1 MQYHH
6 HGYVA
11 HDPLVKEP
19 AGTGVDRPT
28 DLPDTMDVLIVGAGP
43 AGIIQAAQL
52 SRYPGIS
59 TRIIDSRPGRLEVGR
74 ADGLWARSSE
84 TFQAYGFFDRINA
97 EAHRLVDVHFWGP
110 DPEDPSRIMRGVRAE
125 DPPSGVSEFPFLIV
139 NQARVID
146 YFAEYAERGPARIT
160 PDYGYEFLEL
170 EVDESQEHPIKVLL
184 RDPQGRERTV
194 RAKYVIGNDGARSRV
209 RDCTD
214 IEVEKDPSA
223 HAWAVMDV
231 LAETDFP
238 DIRQKCGILSDKHGS
253 ILLIPRE
260 GGFLFRFYVSLGD
273 IDDSNREQL
282 RATTVEEAAE
292 RANQI
297 LHPYSIDVK
306 EVTWFSVYEVRHT
319 VAKKFDDVPVD
330 RVGSQDPRVFIAG
343 DACHTHSAKAGQG
356 MNVSMQ
362 DGWNLAWKL
371 GQVLEGRSDPS
382 LLATYSAERQQI
394 AENLIA
400 FDKEWSSMMSKRP
413 EELDDPQD
421 VGRFYAENAEFPNGF
436 ATQYPASSII
446 GQDTHQHLA
455 AGFPIG
461 KRFHSAPV
469 RRVADTSP
477 RELGHLFEADGRWRL
492 YAFADQDGS
501 AVRELAEW
509 LEGSED
515 SPVRRFTPA
524 SADLNSVF
532 DAKVIYQQ
540 PYTEIELADVPS
552 LFLPKVGP
560 YGLTDREEVFA
571 ADQDADIFDLRQ
583 VDRSGALV
591 IQRPDMYVAHVLP
604 LSARDEIAEFFAQ
617 NMVAPSA

>member
-1 MQYHH
+1 
-6 HGYVA
+6 
-11 HDPLVKEP
+11 
-19 AGTGVDRPT
+19 
-28 DLPDTMDVLIVGAGP
+28 MDVLIVGAGP

-170 EVDESQEHPIKVLL
+170 EADESQEHPVKVLL
-184 RDPQGRERTV
+184 RDPQGQERTV
-194 RAKYVIGNDGARSRV
+194 RAKYAIGNDEARSRV

-238 DIRQKCGILSDKHGS
+238 DIRQKCGILSDKDGS

-292 RANQI
+292 RANRI
-297 LHPYSIDVK
+297 LHPYSIEVK
-306 EVTWFSVYEVRHT
+306 EVTWYSVYEVRHT

-330 RVGSQDPRVFIAG
+330 RNE
-343 DACHTHSAKAGQG
+343 T
-356 MNVSMQ
+356 
-362 DGWNLAWKL
+362 
-371 GQVLEGRSDPS
+371 
-382 LLATYSAERQQI
+382 
-394 AENLIA
+394 
-400 FDKEWSSMMSKRP
+400 
-413 EELDDPQD
+413 
-421 VGRFYAENAEFPNGF
+421 
-436 ATQYPASSII
+436 
-446 GQDTHQHLA
+446 
-455 AGFPIG
+455 
-461 KRFHSAPV
+461 
-469 RRVADTSP
+469 
-477 RELGHLFEADGRWRL
+477 
-492 YAFADQDGS
+492 
-501 AVRELAEW
+501 
-509 LEGSED
+509 
-515 SPVRRFTPA
+515 
-524 SADLNSVF
+524 
-532 DAKVIYQQ
+532 
-540 PYTEIELADVPS
+540 
-552 LFLPKVGP
+552 
-560 YGLTDREEVFA
+560 
-571 ADQDADIFDLRQ
+571 QDAS
-583 VDRSGALV
+583 VSCAHRSRG
-591 IQRPDMYVAHVLP
+591 
-604 LSARDEIAEFFAQ
+604 
-617 NMVAPSA
+617 